1 MSLPKAWHLRPRLEM
16 LIDRT
21 TLPPLKAPNYPAYEA
36 SESFALNRLLGNVAN
51 LELAEEDAHH
61 LAWRDSAFRNAARP
75 FGLPVSVLKL
85 AHEKRIAAG
94 DVEERGYKPPSEAE
108 YLSREWHEAVINN
121 PSIPAEGASSL
132 DSVRWK
138 AGSLFS
144 GDLTPEK
151 YRGLSPHWKSKI
163 RADYKYHHQLR
174 MREEAAR
181 AHEASARAMGE
192 LENEAKRAAAGG
204 LLAKAKTGLGAM
216 SSGLAGAASSA
227 GQFARDIRDLSGLR
241 FGAPETEGGASS
253 SSQDLRPASFSRPSE
268 PGTGLLG
275 GPMGFDPRDVARAQ
289 FLSSLGMHHLPDVLR
304 APFRERAE
312 LMGYILNNLQQT
324 EELRQAMHTDV
335 FELLWQGLAEQKSV
349 ARSSLPEL
357 RHMFESTVGG
367 MTNNVRS
374 VMLLRSLLHMYEDYF
389 DLSQET
395 VERTSMQLQSGQR
408 LLGAIE
414 NMASSASFATAL
426 TRQLVDSEQVRETP
440 SGDVPAE
447 ELSRDDMIAALQAR
461 IERQK
466 TDRAYQE
473 ETMRE
478 TAAIIGGGSAASS
491 SSGPILT
498 ELQTDRETAIPD
510 SRLVGITPS
519 VAAPFG
525 NQRPDQAFAELQ
537 AMATAELEPQTRI
550 LELGSAKSVDPRR
563 RA

>member
-1 MSLPKAWHLRPRLEM
+1 MEM
-16 LIDRT
+16 MIDKT

-61 LAWRDSAFRNAARP
+61 LKWRDSALRTAAGP

-108 YLSREWHEAVINN
+108 YLSREWHDSVINN

-138 AGSLFS
+138 AGTLFS
-144 GDLTPEK
+144 GQLTPEK
-151 YRGLSPHWKSKI
+151 YRGLSPHWKAKI
-163 RADYKYHHQLR
+163 RADYKYHHQLHL
-174 MREEAAR
+174 REEAAR
-181 AHEASARAMGE
+181 AQEAAARAAGE
-192 LENEAKRAAAGG
+192 LEVATKRAAAAG
-204 LLAKAKTGLGAM
+204 LLEKAKTGLGAM
-216 SSGLAGAASSA
+216 SSSLAGAASGAASSA
-227 GQFARDIRDLSGLR
+227 GQFARDLRDLSGLR
-241 FGAPETEGGASS
+241 FKAPETEGGASS

-275 GPMGFDPRDVARAQ
+275 GPMGFHPQDVARAQ
-289 FLSSLGMHHLPDVLR
+289 FLSGLGMHHLPDVLK
-304 APFRERAE
+304 APFHERAH
-312 LMGYILNNLQQT
+312 LMGYILNNLQQA
-324 EELRQAMHTDV
+324 EEVRQAVHTDV
-335 FELLWQGLAEQKSV
+335 FGILWQGLAEQNPV

-367 MTNNVRS
+367 MTNNARS
-374 VMLLRSLLHMYEDYF
+374 VMLLRALLHMYEDYF

-440 SGDVPAE
+440 TGDIPTE
-447 ELSRDDMIAALQAR
+447 ELSREDMIAALRAR
-461 IERQK
+461 VEQHK
-466 TDRAYQE
+466 TDRSYQE
-473 ETMRE
+473 DMMRE
-478 TAAIIGGGSAASS
+478 TAAIISSGAASS
-491 SSGPILT
+491 SSSAPLLT
-498 ELQTDRETAIPD
+498 ELPTDRETTIPD
-510 SRLVGITPS
+510 PRLVGITPS

-563 RA
+563 RT